1 MANTTPQCSLPM
13 SGWESNCS
21 RTKIR
26 KLKSRIA
33 KFKAISDKN
42 KAKIPP
48 TTIFKSSTKN
58 MNIVKSEKYGTSL
71 NEIEKK
77 SLTSERFKTL
87 FNFERIKGLKII
99 CDRLDKYN

>member
-1 MANTTPQCSLPM
+1 
-13 SGWESNCS
+13 
-21 RTKIR
+21 
-26 KLKSRIA
+26 
-33 KFKAISDKN
+33 
-42 KAKIPP
+42 
-48 TTIFKSSTKN
+48 
-58 MNIVKSEKYGTSL
+58 MNSVKSEKYGTSL